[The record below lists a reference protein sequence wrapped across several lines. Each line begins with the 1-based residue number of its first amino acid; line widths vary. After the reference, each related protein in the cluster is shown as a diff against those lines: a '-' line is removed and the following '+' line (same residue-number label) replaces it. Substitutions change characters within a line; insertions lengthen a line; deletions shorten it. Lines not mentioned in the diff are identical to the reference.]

1 MPLTIS
7 PTAVYAPLQVLD
19 LVAGQIPVPREI
31 THIVLEIG
39 CNGHNWLW
47 NNILPVPVPGI
58 AANVPIANQSHVLL
72 ISFEPLLDKYALYL
86 SHQKRLDALRGNL
99 VVERPFSPG
108 WSVPGRAIVLPLAVG
123 GPPDGDADFSVAR
136 SDGCS
141 SLLRINSSKARG
153 TFSRWSFGMSMCGQA
168 VSTRRVPVVSL
179 ETVLQRWLPGRRIA
193 FIKIDAQGYDV
204 YAARSAG
211 LALNRIDAIQIEM
224 TADKCGLPYHD
235 APSCTEAVL
244 QMSELGTPGFSTNGN
259 CSQPRHFTAGSWG
272 CNSDF
277 VFWPTPL
284 SPAATEKR
292 RIELGALSEP
302 RFPDIR
308 GRTMPSCCP
317 EPLFKSSVGFASK
330 PSDCDFICRL
340 TAGCHLFSHSLKHF
354 DCLLCPHPPRTCML
368 SSSRQSDA
376 RLNME
381 APRTWSVPRKHRVSS
396 NL

>member
-1 MPLTIS
+1 MHAMACPPPRWADHLPLNS
-7 PTAVYAPLQVLD
+7 LDACNGSPPPTAFPALGPTACLCTSSRLRAEQFGTVVPLSLCVLRSELAIYAIDDISDGCVRT
-19 LVAGQIPVPREI
+19 APVPREI

-108 WSVPGRAIVLPLAVG
+108 DSKLGLYQDSSITVDTRNWMQRTRVQKY
-123 GPPDGDADFSVAR
+123 FSVT
-136 SDGCS
+136 
-141 SLLRINSSKARG
+141 INSSKARG

-224 TADKCGLPYHD
+224 TADK
-235 APSCTEAVL
+235 
-244 QMSELGTPGFSTNGN
+244 
-259 CSQPRHFTAGSWG
+259 
-272 CNSDF
+272 
-277 VFWPTPL
+277 
-284 SPAATEKR
+284 
-292 RIELGALSEP
+292 
-302 RFPDIR
+302 
-308 GRTMPSCCP
+308 
-317 EPLFKSSVGFASK
+317 
-330 PSDCDFICRL
+330 
-340 TAGCHLFSHSLKHF
+340 
-354 DCLLCPHPPRTCML
+354 
-368 SSSRQSDA
+368 
-376 RLNME
+376 
-381 APRTWSVPRKHRVSS
+381 
-396 NL
+396 